1 MVRCVFFQIR
11 LFRLSLSDFSE
22 KGGLHHDSQLWLN
35 KIVLL
40 LLISISICIY
50 ALWCILIR
58 HSIGCKEKRLF
69 WTSKQIASEMFSLIV
84 SNSISNQIGQTFNLA
99 IHTYSKSNLI
109 LYTFVENSTTES
121 HISALLNAMLDRT
134 SRDFDQEGQVKV
146 F

>member
-40 LLISISICIY
+40 PLISISICIY

-84 SNSISNQIGQTFNLA
+84 SNSLSNQIGQYLFEIQSNFV
-99 IHTYSKSNLI
+99 YSCWK
-109 LYTFVENSTTES
+109 LYNRES
-121 HISALLNAMLDRT
+121 YQCTLSCYMLDRT